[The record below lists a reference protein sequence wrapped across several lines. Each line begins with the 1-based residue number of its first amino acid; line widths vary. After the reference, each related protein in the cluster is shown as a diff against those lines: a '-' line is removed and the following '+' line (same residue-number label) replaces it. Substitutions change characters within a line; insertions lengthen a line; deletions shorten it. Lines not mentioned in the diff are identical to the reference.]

1 MRGADRVRLPRNR
14 DPREGEAGSVVAAGW
29 LLIRDAARR
38 GFEGPRAE
46 AVAVTDGLRL
56 GLNLGYWV
64 RPGDASALV
73 LAAERLGYES
83 VWTAESWGSD
93 ALTPLAWYG
102 ARTSRIKLGTSVIQ
116 ISARTPAARQCRVV
130 KDLQIFNTPP

>member
-1 MRGADRVRLPRNR
+1 M
-14 DPREGEAGSVVAAGW
+14 
-29 LLIRDAARR
+29 
-38 GFEGPRAE
+38 
-46 AVAVTDGLRL
+46 TDKLRL

-64 RPGDASALV
+64 TPGDASALV

-116 ISARTPAARQCRVV
+116 MSARTPAATAMAAVTLDHLPAAGCCSVSGSRAHRWWRAGTGHRSPSRWRAPASTSTCCG
-130 KDLQIFNTPP
+130 